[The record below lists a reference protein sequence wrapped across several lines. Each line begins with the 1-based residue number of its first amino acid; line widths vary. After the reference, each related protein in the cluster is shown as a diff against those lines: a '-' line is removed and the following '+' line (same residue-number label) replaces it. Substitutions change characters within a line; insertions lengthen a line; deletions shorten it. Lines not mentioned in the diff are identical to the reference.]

1 MTEEE
6 FSDYWPK
13 VVDKKFSDD
22 HQLTEEENIFYAVN
36 CLRGAVL
43 RSSLVGYLENVDAEE
58 IRDAIQGLESLG
70 LIEAS
75 EKLKETASIY
85 LQGDILEQTQ
95 GLLADKYS
103 KLNEEEYDKFE
114 LKMFEKL
121 GSIEDYFMEQ
131 DDVFFDALCRH
142 ADQNKLNKKD

>member
-13 VVDKKFSDD
+13 VVDKKFSGDQ
-22 HQLTEEENIFYAVN
+22 QLTEEENVFYAVN
-36 CLRGAVL
+36 CLRGAVP

-58 IRDAIQGLESLG
+58 VRDAIKGLRSLG

-75 EKLKETASIY
+75 EKLKETASIF
-85 LQGDILEQTQ
+85 LQGDELEQIQ

-103 KLNEEEYDKFE
+103 DLNEEDYDDLE
-114 LKMFEKL
+114 LKMFEEL

-131 DDVFFDALCRH
+131 DGAFFDALCLH
-142 ADQNKLNKKD
+142 ADQNKLNNND